1 MTRLV
6 CAELTRELAA
16 LRKQREALD
25 KQVEAIET
33 LSRRQRS
40 AHEPPTQRFA
50 VEELGNQIGR
60 MHRPSLIVH
69 HVGAADVVHRDDVGM
84 VDGGDRARLP
94 LEPRQAI
101 RVARERGRQD
111 LDRDVAPEPRVA
123 RLVDDAHATGADKG
137 HDFVGPEPRAGRQ
150 CHGWRQSISQLPRFR
165 IRFEEHFCSAHAH
178 VAPALGG
185 PRSAMIQKTCLQSSR
200 SSRGSAPITLRARKY
215 GNQMT
220 RQTPHCGVI
229 PSLASRWI
237 SRTAMSTKPR
247 LAQRRARSTNSSRVC
262 VAEDRRPTRNI
273 AGERSCATAWLRDS
287 ATFTGRPVSS
297 QRELI
302 ITPGTQGALFLA
314 IGATVTAGDR
324 VAIVRPDYF
333 ANRKLVEFLGAEI
346 VPVPLDYLGHTDRAG
361 LDLDRLEDAFKSGV
375 KTFLFSNPNNPAGVI
390 YSPDEIA
397 RIGELATQYGVTV
410 IVDELYSR
418 LLYSGQTYTHLRAT
432 AANPDQVVTIMGP
445 SKTESL
451 SGYRLGVAFGA
462 AHLIDRMEKLQAIVS
477 LRAPGYSQ
485 AVLRGWFEESP
496 GWMAERTAKHQAI
509 RDDLVKIFRS
519 VAGVAIRTP
528 QAGSYLFPRLP
539 GLSLPLHE
547 FVRALRV
554 QASVTV
560 TPGTEFSPDATDS
573 IRLNFSQ
580 NHEAAVRAV
589 ERIAQM
595 IARYRT
601 A

>member
-1 MTRLV
+1 MSSIEQKFARLGTDHAPGQEV
-6 CAELTRELAA
+6 RQAEEGQDASLQGDPLPGVPVDFSHGDVNETAFGPTPGALDEFVEGVRRGGSQAYTEYRGGAEL
-16 LRKQREALD
+16 
-25 KQVEAIET
+25 
-33 LSRRQRS
+33 
-40 AHEPPTQRFA
+40 
-50 VEELGNQIGR
+50 
-60 MHRPSLIVH
+60 
-69 HVGAADVVHRDDVGM
+69 RD
-84 VDGGDRARLP
+84 RL
-94 LEPRQAI
+94 
-101 RVARERGRQD
+101 
-111 LDRDVAPEPRVA
+111 
-123 RLVDDAHATGADKG
+123 ADK
-137 HDFVGPEPRAGRQ
+137 
-150 CHGWRQSISQLPRFR
+150 
-165 IRFEEHFCSAHAH
+165 
-178 VAPALGG
+178 LG
-185 PRSAMIQKTCLQSSR
+185 
-200 SSRGSAPITLRARKY
+200 
-215 GNQMT
+215 
-220 RQTPHCGVI
+220 
-229 PSLASRWI
+229 
-237 SRTAMSTKPR
+237 
-247 LAQRRARSTNSSRVC
+247 
-262 VAEDRRPTRNI
+262 
-273 AGERSCATAWLRDS
+273 
-287 ATFTGRPVSS
+287 TFTGRPVSS

-346 VPVPLDYLGHTDRAG
+346 VPVPLDYLAHTDRAG
-361 LDLDRLEDAFKSGV
+361 LDLARLEEIFKSGV

-390 YSPDEIA
+390 YSPAEIA
-397 RIGELATQYGVTV
+397 RIAELATSYGVTV

-418 LLYSGQTYTHLRAT
+418 LVYSGQTYTHLRAT
-432 AANPDQVVTIMGP
+432 TVNPDQVVTIMGP

-485 AVLRGWFEESP
+485 AVLRGWFEESS

-509 RDDLVKIFRS
+509 RDDLVRIFRS
-519 VAGVAIRTP
+519 VPRLAIRTP
-528 QAGSYLFPRLP
+528 EAGSYLFPKLP
-539 GLSLPLHE
+539 ALSLPLHQ

-560 TPGTEFSPDATDS
+560 TPGTEFSPDSTDS

-580 NHEAAVRAV
+580 NHDAAVKAV